1 MPEFLK
7 KPRWTPLARPQ
18 RPGDHWTEMRLNYIR
33 HRWQQG
39 ATAERIARELGG
51 ITRASVLGKVRR
63 LGLTR
68 WRRRRTCL
76 TALVRDRRKRAL
88 WRERAREPLRAS
100 PIGPAL
106 KCAPAAHTGDVRG
119 ATTTIPLPGGP
130 APFRGFLFPPLMQTV
145 PHWVRDAT
153 PYVEDSDAGTDIPP
167 TQRRSLLDLDS
178 AVCRWPFG
186 DPATAGFFF
195 CGAPAL
201 TDRPYCPEHCAQAY
215 VPVQPVAR
223 IALTPSVIPPAPGAP
238 PFADRTGSN
247 NGEEPR

>member
-7 KPRWTPLARPQ
+7 TPGWTPLARPQ
-18 RPGDHWTEMRLNYIR
+18 RPGNHWTKMRLNYVR

-51 ITRASVLGKVRR
+51 ITRTSVLGKVRR

-68 WRRRRTCL
+68 LRRRRARR
-76 TALVRDRRKRAL
+76 TALVSDRRKRAL
-88 WRERAREPLRAS
+88 WPERARARLRAS
-100 PIGPAL
+100 RIDAAL
-106 KCAPAAHTGDVRG
+106 KSAPAPHMGDARG
-119 ATTTIPLPGGP
+119 ATTTISVPGGP
-130 APFRGFLFPPLMQTV
+130 APFRGFLFPPLLQTV
-145 PHWVRDAT
+145 PHWIRDAK
-153 PYVEDSDAGTDIPP
+153 PYVEDADAGTDIPP
-167 TQRRSLLDLDS
+167 TQRRSLLDLDR

-201 TDRPYCPEHCAQAY
+201 TDRPYCPEHCALAY

-223 IALTPSVIPPAPGAP
+223 IALAPSVIPPAPGAP

-247 NGEEPR
+247 GEEPR